1 MRAWDDYL
9 RALEK
14 ELGKDT
20 IDKWAKRS
28 LKILNF
34 DAANLYLEAS
44 DSFSAQWFH
53 EYLYPKASKHFLNEN
68 GRLVKIHLQIAHKK
82 PPPKN
87 EPSTAHLVTSPFII
101 DPIDS
106 SFTFERLVETSQN
119 KIVFKLFS
127 EFKNFKK
134 SKAPLYNP
142 IYLYGAEG
150 IGKTHLLQATATL
163 LAKQNIK
170 SLYTKLT
177 TFTQNMVSAM
187 KNSQMAQFR
196 LFYRECDVLIVDEV
210 ELLAQKS
217 ATQEEFFHTFNAL
230 HIEGKQIILSST
242 LSPQQLKQIEARLI
256 SRFEWGI
263 VLPFKSPTINEFKTI
278 LNQKLIDVQIDLNK
292 EAKDFLIEKFARSPK
307 TLSRAVSALML
318 RAHLKLPQGHSIN
331 TNELTPLEIERLLTD
346 LIKKEKKTL
355 ITADY
360 IIDQIAQYFGV
371 TVEEILGKSQSRE
384 CVLPRQ
390 ISMYFCRE
398 FLKLPY
404 MKIGRIFSRDH
415 STVMSSVKQIEKNA
429 YEPSSDTAK
438 ALATIKNKVTSV

>member
-1 MRAWDDYL
+1 M
-9 RALEK
+9 
-14 ELGKDT
+14 
-20 IDKWAKRS
+20 
-28 LKILNF
+28 
-34 DAANLYLEAS
+34 
-44 DSFSAQWFH
+44 
-53 EYLYPKASKHFLNEN
+53 
-68 GRLVKIHLQIAHKK
+68 
-82 PPPKN
+82 
-87 EPSTAHLVTSPFII
+87 
-101 DPIDS
+101 
-106 SFTFERLVETSQN
+106 
-119 KIVFKLFS
+119 
-127 EFKNFKK
+127 
-134 SKAPLYNP
+134 
-142 IYLYGAEG
+142 
-150 IGKTHLLQATATL
+150 
-163 LAKQNIK
+163 
-170 SLYTKLT
+170 
-177 TFTQNMVSAM
+177 
-187 KNSQMAQFR
+187 
-196 LFYRECDVLIVDEV
+196 
-210 ELLAQKS
+210 
-217 ATQEEFFHTFNAL
+217 